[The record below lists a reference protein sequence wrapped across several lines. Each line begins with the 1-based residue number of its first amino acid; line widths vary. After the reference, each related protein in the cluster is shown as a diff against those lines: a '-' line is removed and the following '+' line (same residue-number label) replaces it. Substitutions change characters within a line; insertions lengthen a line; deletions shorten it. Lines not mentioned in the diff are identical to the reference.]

1 MLLAPLSAV
10 AQGKLRIATYNTEL
24 SRDGPGLLFRD
35 IVSGQDEQVEAVAQV
50 IAAIQPDVILLQN
63 IDYDHDLVALNAL
76 RERIAVHGH
85 RMLHAY
91 MRPPNTGIA
100 TGFDMNGDDRVE
112 LPKDAQSFGEFEGQ
126 GGMAILSRFEIQE
139 TTVQD
144 FSLVLWQDVQG
155 ALLPETEHGPF
166 PSKEAH
172 DVQRLSSTGHW
183 IVPVNTE
190 SGPIHL
196 FAFHAGPPVFDGPED
211 RNGRRNHDEI
221 LFWRHV
227 MDGTMGEATEPFVV
241 LGNSNLDPLD
251 GDGRKEAIHSLIRDP
266 RLQDPRP
273 RRHFLVQRIEGQLGD
288 PNLHTV
294 AWPLDGPGHKRVS
307 YVLPDS
313 SLSVLASGVHW
324 PREDS
329 SAGEI
334 AAKASR
340 HRLVWVDVAWD

>member
-1 MLLAPLSAV
+1 MLLAPLSAE

-24 SRDGPGLLFRD
+24 SRDGPGLLLRD

-50 IAAIQPDVILLQN
+50 IATIQPDVILLQN
-63 IDYDHDLVALNAL
+63 IDYDHDLMALNAL

-85 RMLHAY
+85 RMLRTY

-100 TGFDMNGDDRVE
+100 TGFDMNGDGHVE
-112 LPKDAQSFGEFEGQ
+112 LPKDAQSYGEFEGQ
-126 GGMAILSRFEIQE
+126 GGMAILSRFEVQE

-144 FSLVLWQDVQG
+144 FSCVLWQDVPG
-155 ALLPETEHGPF
+155 ALLPEIEHGPF
-166 PSKEAH
+166 PSKEALA
-172 DVQRLSSTGHW
+172 VQRLSSTGHW
-183 IVPVNTE
+183 IVPINTE

-196 FAFHAGPPVFDGPED
+196 LAFHAGPPVFDGPED

-221 LFWRHV
+221 VFWRHV
-227 MDGTMGEATEPFVV
+227 MDGTMGEGTEPFVV

-251 GDGRKEAIHSLIRDP
+251 GDGRKEAIHSLITDP

-273 RRHFLVQRIEGQLGD
+273 RRQLLAQRIEGQLGD

-313 SLSVLASGVHW
+313 SLSVLASGVYW

-329 SAGEI
+329 LAGEI